1 MLNTRESSVHHL
13 HQHCRP
19 FGRSSLAPGELLPH
33 RGSQKG
39 NTHGALRSPT
49 VSRWPP
55 VNPDRPVASRALL
68 GPSRCSLVPP
78 PPTPTNAL
86 ALPSSPPPTCF
97 LPRCRP
103 QAPGP
108 GVRSETNSDT
118 SYTLSSPPAART
130 LIQPRWLTSSTRST
144 PTPLV
149 PPMANRGLG
158 PYNASVT
165 PWRPVA
171 FRRPGAGPSV
181 PGVTP

>member
-118 SYTLSSPPAART
+118 SSTLSSPLA
-130 LIQPRWLTSSTRST
+130 
-144 PTPLV
+144 
-149 PPMANRGLG
+149 PPMANRGVG
-158 PYNASVT
+158 PYNTSVT
-165 PWRPVA
+165 PWRTVA

-181 PGVTP
+181 PGVTT